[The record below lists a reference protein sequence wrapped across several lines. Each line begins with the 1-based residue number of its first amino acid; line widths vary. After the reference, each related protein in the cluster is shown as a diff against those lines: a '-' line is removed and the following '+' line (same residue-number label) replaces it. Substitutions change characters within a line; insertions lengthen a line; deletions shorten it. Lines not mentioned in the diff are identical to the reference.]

1 MRHPLAI
8 IVLKNRFADA
18 EKQDAINLFLGNY
31 IPEEGRVPLWE
42 LSSDY
47 HLHNEDPRN
56 RTKRRQYVYLLF

>member
-1 MRHPLAI
+1 M
-8 IVLKNRFADA
+8 VCLKVFADA

-31 IPEEGRVPLWE
+31 IPEEGLPPLWE

-56 RTKRRQYVYLLF
+56 RSKRRQ